1 MPPALITAG
10 AVWRLMGERNL
21 GLIAA
26 GVGFWALFAIFPAV
40 AALIALVGFWADPAA
55 VEQTVD
61 MAADFLPP
69 EALGLIADQTQRLAS
84 VGGGTLGL
92 ASILSLALAVWSA
105 RLGVGALVQ
114 GLTAIYGGPQ
124 RNSLTAIV
132 QALALTVVLIA
143 VSGVAVSMMLFV
155 PVVLAVLA
163 PFLPAG
169 SLLPWI
175 AEILRWGV
183 SLGALVIGLGLF
195 YRYGPNRPGMRRS
208 PFLSRGLA
216 LALALW
222 AVASVGL
229 TLFMANFGNYNEV
242 YGSIGAVIALLMWL
256 YLSAYAV
263 LSGAALN
270 YVLERQKLSPEPER
284 TAPPATG

>member
-40 AALIALVGFWADPAA
+40 AALIALVGFWADPTA
-55 VEQTVD
+55 VEETVD
-61 MAADFLPP
+61 MAAEFLPP
-69 EALGLIADQTQRLAS
+69 EALGLISDQTRRLAGA
-84 VGGGTLGL
+84 GGGTLGL
-92 ASILSLALAVWSA
+92 ASLLSLMVAVWSA
-105 RLGVGALVQ
+105 RLGVGALIE
-114 GLTAIYGGPQ
+114 GLTAIYGGPP
-124 RNSLTAIV
+124 RNSLKAVV

-143 VSGVAVSMMLFV
+143 VSAVAVAMMLFV
-155 PVVLAVLA
+155 PVLLALLA
-163 PFLPAG
+163 PVLPAG
-169 SLLPWI
+169 SLLPHI
-175 AEILRWGV
+175 AEALRWAV
-183 SLGALVIGLGLF
+183 SLLALVVGLGLF
-195 YRYGPNRPGMRRS
+195 YRYGPNRPGMPRS

-222 AVASVGL
+222 AAASLGL
-229 TLFMANFGNYNEV
+229 TLFLANFGNYNEV
-242 YGSIGAVIALLMWL
+242 YGSIGAVIVLLMWL

-284 TAPPATG
+284 TAPPVTG